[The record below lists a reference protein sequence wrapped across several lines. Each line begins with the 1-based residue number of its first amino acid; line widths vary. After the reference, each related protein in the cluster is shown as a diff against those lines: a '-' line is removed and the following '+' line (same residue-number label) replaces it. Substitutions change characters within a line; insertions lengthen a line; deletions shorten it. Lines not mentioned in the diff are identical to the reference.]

1 MKENELYIV
10 GIGAS
15 AGGLEALEDFF
26 KNTPKDTNMAF
37 VVIQHL
43 SPDYKSLM
51 LELLSRHT
59 DLQIYRVEDGM
70 EIKPNSIYLIPPKKN
85 MTVFHNKLFLVQK
98 QNDHILNLP
107 IDIFFKSLAE
117 DQGEKAIG
125 IILSGTGSDGTRGIK
140 AIKEVGGMVIAQEEK
155 TAKFDGMPKSAIMT
169 GLVDYILSPDLMP
182 EQLVKYVQHPFL
194 KDEIAKDGIRN
205 IEKDKMTKI
214 FALLRNYSGV
224 DFTFYKPTTIY
235 RRIERRVGVKQLNNF
250 SEYLELLYS
259 DPQEIKILYK
269 DLLIGVTRF
278 FRDQEVFE
286 EIENKVIPEIFDH
299 NKEEK
304 SIRVWITA
312 CSTGEEA
319 YSTAILF
326 REYMEKMKIKYDI
339 KVFATDID
347 KDAIEKASVGMYP
360 ESIVAD
366 VSNERLKKYFT
377 KEGNFYYVNREIREM
392 MIFAS
397 HNILKDPPFYR
408 MDFISCRNMLIYF
421 QNILQ
426 KKVLSLLHFSLNKN
440 GFLVLGSSETTGE
453 MSEYFIPFDNKLK
466 LYKTN
471 SNLKSDLSSNIKLNE
486 IMNNNNKTKSKLIN
500 TNFDSIDSNKT
511 LDEIYQRLVNNYMNP
526 TIVLNEN
533 NEVILICGGANKY
546 LKFSSGVV
554 SYNIS
559 KLIHEDLSTPVITA
573 IHKVQKEKNS
583 LVYSNIKANFGEKI
597 EIVNV
602 FVGYE
607 KLEKNKN
614 NYIII
619 KIENVEEKS
628 NRFIIEEKQNL
639 DTLTRQ
645 RIKDLEQD
653 LQHTKENL
661 QATIEELE
669 TSNEELQAT
678 NEELLSSNEELQ
690 STNEEL
696 QSVNEELIT
705 VNTEYQSKIQEL
717 QDLNNDMENLL
728 KSTEIGTIFLDNDL
742 CIRKFTPKIKKIINL
757 IDTDIGRPIIHI
769 SNNIIGG
776 NIIADAK
783 EVLEKGAPIE
793 KEVKNSDGKNLL
805 KRIMPYKNHN
815 NKIKGV
821 VITFIDITEL
831 KKANA
836 EIEKLY
842 LAIEQSQNYFVLTDI
857 NANIKFMNKSLL
869 EKLDYNFEE
878 LIDKNPSFLKTSYT
892 SEEAYKN
899 LWKNLLKG
907 EKWEGEFCNKTKNGK
922 TYWEKAVITPIKD
935 EFGNNVGY
943 FKVSEDITEK
953 KSIDNARKN
962 EQHLLFKIMDSSFY
976 SVLVIDKEGKFIYF
990 NKNAESVLEIKKDEK
1005 GIIMYDDDAWET
1017 LDENKNKFED
1027 KEMPYK
1033 RVINKGKNIENEI
1046 IHVKFKSGK
1055 IKKLRLDATPFFDEQ
1070 GKISGATFNFIE
1082 IKN

>member
-1 MKENELYIV
+1 
-10 GIGAS
+10 
-15 AGGLEALEDFF
+15 
-26 KNTPKDTNMAF
+26 
-37 VVIQHL
+37 
-43 SPDYKSLM
+43 
-51 LELLSRHT
+51 
-59 DLQIYRVEDGM
+59 
-70 EIKPNSIYLIPPKKN
+70 
-85 MTVFHNKLFLVQK
+85 
-98 QNDHILNLP
+98 
-107 IDIFFKSLAE
+107 
-117 DQGEKAIG
+117 
-125 IILSGTGSDGTRGIK
+125 
-140 AIKEVGGMVIAQEEK
+140 
-155 TAKFDGMPKSAIMT
+155 
-169 GLVDYILSPDLMP
+169 
-182 EQLVKYVQHPFL
+182 
-194 KDEIAKDGIRN
+194 
-205 IEKDKMTKI
+205 
-214 FALLRNYSGV
+214 
-224 DFTFYKPTTIY
+224 
-235 RRIERRVGVKQLNNF
+235 
-250 SEYLELLYS
+250 
-259 DPQEIKILYK
+259 
-269 DLLIGVTRF
+269 
-278 FRDQEVFE
+278 
-286 EIENKVIPEIFDH
+286 
-299 NKEEK
+299 
-304 SIRVWITA
+304 
-312 CSTGEEA
+312 
-319 YSTAILF
+319 
-326 REYMEKMKIKYDI
+326 MEKMKIKYDI

-347 KDAIEKASVGMYP
+347 KDAIEKASIGMYS

-377 KEGNFYYVNREIREM
+377 KEGSYYYVNREIREM

-486 IMNNNNKTKSKLIN
+486 IMNNNKTKSKLIN

-526 TIVLNEN
+526 TIVLNET

-573 IHKVQKEKNS
+573 IHKVHKEKKS
-583 LVYSNIKANFGEKI
+583 LVYSKIKINFGENI
-597 EIVNV
+597 EIVNIAV
-602 FVGYE
+602 SYE
-607 KLEKNKN
+607 NLEKTKN

-619 KIENVEEKS
+619 KIENVEEKL
-628 NRFIIEEKQNL
+628 NGFIIEEKQNL
-639 DTLTRQ
+639 DTLTQQ

-783 EVLEKGAPIE
+783 EVLESGIPIE
-793 KEVKNSDGKNLL
+793 KEVENTDGKKLL

-815 NKIKGV
+815 DKIKGV
-821 VITFIDITEL
+821 VITFIDISEL

-842 LAIEQSQNYFVLTDI
+842 LAIEQSQNYFVLTDN

-869 EKLDYNFEE
+869 NKLEYKIEE
-878 LIDKNPSFLKTSYT
+878 ILGKKPSILKTSNT
-892 SEEAYKN
+892 SKETYKD
-899 LWKNLLKG
+899 LWKKIKRG

-922 TYWEKAVITPIKD
+922 KYWEKAVITPIKD
-935 EFGNNVGY
+935 ELGKITGY

-953 KSIDNARKN
+953 NSIDNARKN

-976 SVLVIDKEGKFIYF
+976 SVLVIDKDGKFVYF
-990 NKNAESVLEIKKDEK
+990 NKNAETVLEIKKDEK

-1017 LDENKNKFED
+1017 LDENKNKFKD
-1027 KEMPYK
+1027 NEMPYK
-1033 RVINKGKNIENEI
+1033 RIINTGKNIENEI
-1046 IHVKFKSGK
+1046 IHVKFKNGK

-1070 GKISGATFNFIE
+1070 GKISGATFNFIT

>member
-1 MKENELYIV
+1 
-10 GIGAS
+10 
-15 AGGLEALEDFF
+15 
-26 KNTPKDTNMAF
+26 
-37 VVIQHL
+37 
-43 SPDYKSLM
+43 
-51 LELLSRHT
+51 
-59 DLQIYRVEDGM
+59 
-70 EIKPNSIYLIPPKKN
+70 
-85 MTVFHNKLFLVQK
+85 
-98 QNDHILNLP
+98 
-107 IDIFFKSLAE
+107 
-117 DQGEKAIG
+117 
-125 IILSGTGSDGTRGIK
+125 
-140 AIKEVGGMVIAQEEK
+140 
-155 TAKFDGMPKSAIMT
+155 
-169 GLVDYILSPDLMP
+169 
-182 EQLVKYVQHPFL
+182 
-194 KDEIAKDGIRN
+194 
-205 IEKDKMTKI
+205 
-214 FALLRNYSGV
+214 
-224 DFTFYKPTTIY
+224 
-235 RRIERRVGVKQLNNF
+235 
-250 SEYLELLYS
+250 
-259 DPQEIKILYK
+259 
-269 DLLIGVTRF
+269 
-278 FRDQEVFE
+278 
-286 EIENKVIPEIFDH
+286 
-299 NKEEK
+299 
-304 SIRVWITA
+304 
-312 CSTGEEA
+312 
-319 YSTAILF
+319 
-326 REYMEKMKIKYDI
+326 MEKMKIKYDI

-347 KDAIEKASVGMYP
+347 KDAIEKASIGMYS

-377 KEGNFYYVNREIREM
+377 KEGSYYYVNREIREM

-486 IMNNNNKTKSKLIN
+486 IMNNNKTKSKLIN

-526 TIVLNEN
+526 TIVLNET

-573 IHKVQKEKNS
+573 IHKVHKEKKS
-583 LVYSNIKANFGEKI
+583 LVYSKIKINFGENI
-597 EIVNV
+597 EIVNIAV
-602 FVGYE
+602 SYE
-607 KLEKNKN
+607 NLEKTKN

-619 KIENVEEKS
+619 KIENVEEKL
-628 NRFIIEEKQNL
+628 NGFIIEEKQNL
-639 DTLTRQ
+639 DTLTQQ

-742 CIRKFTPKIKKIINL
+742 CIRKFTPKIKKIINF
-757 IDTDIGRPIIHI
+757 IYTDIVRHIIHI

-783 EVLEKGAPIE
+783 EVLESGIPIE
-793 KEVKNSDGKNLL
+793 KEVENTDGKKLL

-815 NKIKGV
+815 DKIKGV
-821 VITFIDITEL
+821 VITFIDISEL

-842 LAIEQSQNYFVLTDI
+842 LAIEQSQNYFVLTDN

-869 EKLDYNFEE
+869 NKLEYKIEE
-878 LIDKNPSFLKTSYT
+878 ILGKKPSILKTSNT
-892 SEEAYKN
+892 SKETYKD
-899 LWKNLLKG
+899 LWKKIKRG

-922 TYWEKAVITPIKD
+922 KYWEKAVITPIKD
-935 EFGNNVGY
+935 ELGKITGY

-953 KSIDNARKN
+953 NSIDNARKN

-976 SVLVIDKEGKFIYF
+976 SVLVIDKDGKFVYF
-990 NKNAESVLEIKKDEK
+990 NKNAETVLEIKKDEK

-1017 LDENKNKFED
+1017 LDENKNKFKD
-1027 KEMPYK
+1027 NEMPYK
-1033 RVINKGKNIENEI
+1033 RIINTGKNIENEI
-1046 IHVKFKSGK
+1046 IHVKFKNGK

-1070 GKISGATFNFIE
+1070 GKISGATFNFIT